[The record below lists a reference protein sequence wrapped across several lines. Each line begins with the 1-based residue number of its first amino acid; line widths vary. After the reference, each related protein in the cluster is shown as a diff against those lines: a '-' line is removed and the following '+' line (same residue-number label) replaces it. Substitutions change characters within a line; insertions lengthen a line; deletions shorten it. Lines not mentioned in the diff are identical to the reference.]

1 MFGCCLQLQ
10 HLVPD
15 NMTPSRSQTA
25 RASFIESLPSSIH
38 VGTNVFRKVWE
49 KRDDTTPQARSRALM
64 HEAAAAFAPLTQ
76 IRGVEPFC
84 RKRKR
89 CRQRSSFRSSPSQ
102 ATALHL
108 ERSGCAQAC
117 LRG

>member
-1 MFGCCLQLQ
+1 
-10 HLVPD
+10 
-15 NMTPSRSQTA
+15 
-25 RASFIESLPSSIH
+25 
-38 VGTNVFRKVWE
+38 VFRKVWE